1 MSRMQRRFAWGLLA
15 FVVGLGIALASDTW
29 GGPLAPHPVL
39 SGLLAVAL
47 ISAALALADR
57 YSDRLERRQAL

>member
-1 MSRMQRRFAWGLLA
+1 MSRLQRRFAWGLVA
-15 FVVGLGIALASDTW
+15 FVVGLGIALASDIW

-47 ISAALALADR
+47 MSAALALADR
-57 YSDRLERRQAL
+57 YSDRLERREAL